1 MFTLLSRLP
10 IRELLYRQAPTL
22 LAALVIAEMFYKWH
36 SFLLEAAG
44 FLVTW
49 FVLDAV
55 AGVIARMIGLP
66 PAADATR

>member
-1 MFTLLSRLP
+1 
-10 IRELLYRQAPTL
+10 

>member
-55 AGVIARMIGLP
+55 AGVIARMIGIP

>member
-55 AGVIARMIGLP
+55 AGVIAMMIGVP